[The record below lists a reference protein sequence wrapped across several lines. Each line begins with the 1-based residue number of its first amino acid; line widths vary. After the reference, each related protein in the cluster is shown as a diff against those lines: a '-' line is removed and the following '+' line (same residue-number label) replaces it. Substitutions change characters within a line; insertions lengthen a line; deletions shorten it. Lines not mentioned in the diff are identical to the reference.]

1 MKLME
6 ASAMNE
12 GGGIEGGDD
21 GVPCLQLKYRCKY
34 KYKYEYKYRYK
45 YKNTIAKA
53 QIQIY
58 ND

>member
-1 MKLME
+1 ME

-45 YKNTIAKA
+45 YKHRKNCETAL
-53 QIQIY
+53 
-58 ND
+58 